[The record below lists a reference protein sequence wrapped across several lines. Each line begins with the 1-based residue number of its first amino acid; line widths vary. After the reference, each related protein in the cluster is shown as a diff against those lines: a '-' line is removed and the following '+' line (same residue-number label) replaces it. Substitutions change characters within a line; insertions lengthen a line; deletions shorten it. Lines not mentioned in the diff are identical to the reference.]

1 MKITK
6 LLLLALFVPFFSNAQ
21 TADDVV
27 EKYLEATGG
36 TGKIESVTSFKL
48 NRSYVANALTDYDE
62 ELVIVGDKNQ
72 LSRKK
77 TLQKRD
83 FFYVLNGNQGWIKI
97 PMGSPDKKPTY
108 STKDLNTKEVAEL
121 SVEAK
126 DGVLPFVDFEEKGY
140 KLSSPVSAATVEGKA
155 TTKLAIEKGDIKREF
170 YFDNATGLVTREVW
184 IENGITHT
192 LDHTKYDT
200 TPIGVKLP
208 VSSSY
213 INSKEKRKTA
223 VTSKWTFANP
233 TDGVA
238 FTK

>member
-6 LLLLALFVPFFSNAQ
+6 LLLLALFVPFLSMAQ
-21 TADDVV
+21 TADELVK
-27 EKYLEATGG
+27 KYLEATGG
-36 TGKIESVTSFKL
+36 AGKIENITSYKY

-62 ELVIVGDKNQ
+62 ELVVVGEKNQ

-83 FFYVLNGNQGWIKI
+83 FYYVLNDNKGWIKI
-97 PMGSPDKKPTY
+97 PMGSLDKKPTY
-108 STKDLNTKEVAEL
+108 TNKDLSAKEVAEL

-126 DGVLPFVDFEEKGY
+126 DGVLPFVNFEEKGY
-140 KLSSPVSAATVEGKA
+140 KLTSPVAAATVEGKA
-155 TTKLAIEKGDIKREF
+155 TTKLAIEKAGIKREY
-170 YFDNATGLVTREVW
+170 YFDNATGLIAREVL
-184 IENGITHT
+184 IDNGITHT
-192 LDHTKYDT
+192 FDHTKYEE

-213 INSKEKRKTA
+213 INSKEKRQTN
-223 VTSKWTFANP
+223 VSTKWIFERPAE
-233 TDGVA
+233 GVA

>member
-6 LLLLALFVPFFSNAQ
+6 LLLLALFVPFLSIAQ
-21 TADDVV
+21 TADEVV
-27 EKYLEATGG
+27 EKYLEATDGA
-36 TGKIESVTSFKL
+36 GKIENVTSFKL

-62 ELVIVGDKNQ
+62 ELVIVGEKNQ

-97 PMGSPDKKPTY
+97 PMGSLDKKPTY
-108 STKDLNTKEVAEL
+108 SNKDLSAKEVAEL

-126 DGVLPFVDFEEKGY
+126 DGVLPFVNFEEKGY
-140 KLSSPVSAATVEGKA
+140 KLTSPVAAATVDGKA
-155 TTKLAIEKGDIKREF
+155 TTKLTIEKTGIKREF

-184 IENGITHT
+184 TENGITHT
-192 LDHTKYDT
+192 LDHTKYDVT
-200 TPIGVKLP
+200 TLGVKLP
-208 VSSSY
+208 VNSSY
-213 INSKEKRKTA
+213 VNSKEKRKTN
-223 VTSKWTFANP
+223 VTTKWTFANP
-233 TDGVA
+233 AEGVA